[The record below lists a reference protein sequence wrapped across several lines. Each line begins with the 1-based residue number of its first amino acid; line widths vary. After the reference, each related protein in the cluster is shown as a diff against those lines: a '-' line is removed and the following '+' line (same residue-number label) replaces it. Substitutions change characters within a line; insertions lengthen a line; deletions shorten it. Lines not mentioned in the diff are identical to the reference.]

1 MKWLSSSVASLST
14 GKVKKKRKR
23 LQNAARFTHK
33 NLTSITCIPL
43 FVGPVLLV
51 RDFDDDEPFSLQ
63 DPIYSLLFSF
73 LLVNWNLKGVFF
85 FKYLFLSVTESLPFA
100 IDPLDPI
107 TRRKVKWKSCCA
119 LWNDTSHSTKLPR
132 TLVSPQCTVLLAV
145 IY

>member
-51 RDFDDDEPFSLQ
+51 RDVDDDEPFSLQ
-63 DPIYSLLFSF
+63 DPIYSLLFF
-73 LLVNWNLKGVFF
+73 LFVSELKFERRFF
-85 FKYLFLSVTESLPFA
+85 F
-100 IDPLDPI
+100 
-107 TRRKVKWKSCCA
+107 
-119 LWNDTSHSTKLPR
+119 
-132 TLVSPQCTVLLAV
+132 
-145 IY
+145 